1 MVQHET
7 LSRMED
13 STKGMKHRQTN
24 NLSFTECV
32 TRMQKLQA
40 GSSLPTDTSPVDGS
54 LQSWGGRVRENP
66 KEKMVVAS
74 VGRLQEETGV
84 GRCCERLVGDGN
96 KDQWARSKLR
106 RSSLSKNDDRLQL
119 TADAGL
125 QGSEHSPAS
134 SPNQSRPVHFLPR
147 RPRAATF
154 SYPSSYNYD
163 SLSPFTMASPTSLS
177 EVTKNGARKGKGIVA
192 LCNMMQKQGGGFD
205 HSPVL
210 ARVRHYHTTNKT
222 GLPTVVGVSPVV
234 HRKKQ
239 TTSPYNTS
247 LAKRQL
253 DFSSSRGI
261 DLWVSPQLQ
270 RHSDPLPLPALQAAS
285 KSSSSTKQHQ
295 RKASLKEA
303 LGAKNTTSPKRPSS
317 AKNRKDKALLHGYTG
332 HKRSDSDSS
341 VGGHTQQTCVQVS
354 LAPPL
359 HTNGQPHTCQHVSTT
374 AGSGLGI
381 PAITVRAATPCPFD
395 SQHTRTEEGD
405 KREPSL
411 TEQFAIR
418 AELAEVLRQLSLDVQ
433 DIVHATNC
441 LDKEGLN

>member
-1 MVQHET
+1 MVQQET

-13 STKGMKHRQTN
+13 STRGMKHRQTN

-32 TRMQKLQA
+32 TRVQKLQG
-40 GSSLPTDTSPVDGS
+40 GSSLPTETSPVDGS
-54 LQSWGGRVRENP
+54 LQPWGGRARESP
-66 KEKMVVAS
+66 KEKVVVAS
-74 VGRLQEETGV
+74 VGRLQEETGA
-84 GRCCERLVGDGN
+84 GRCCERLTGDGD

-106 RSSLSKNDDRLQL
+106 RGSLSKNDDRLQL
-119 TADAGL
+119 TADVGL

-163 SLSPFTMASPTSLS
+163 SLSPFANPTSLS
-177 EVTKNGARKGKGIVA
+177 EVTKNGTRKGKGIVA
-192 LCNMMQKQGGGFD
+192 LCSMMQKQGGGFD
-205 HSPVL
+205 YSPVL
-210 ARVRHYHTTNKT
+210 ARVRHYHTTKN

-234 HRKKQ
+234 HRKKH

-270 RHSDPLPLPALQAAS
+270 RHSDPLPLPAMQTAS
-285 KSSSSTKQHQ
+285 KSSSGTKQHQ
-295 RKASLKEA
+295 RKTSLKDA

-317 AKNRKDKALLHGYTG
+317 AKNRKDKALLHGHTG

-341 VGGHTQQTCVQVS
+341 ASGHTQQTCVQVA

-359 HTNGQPHTCQHVSTT
+359 HTNTQSHTCQDAST
-374 AGSGLGI
+374 AAQSGLGI

-395 SQHTRTEEGD
+395 SQHTCTEEGD

-418 AELAEVLRQLSLDVQ
+418 AELAEVLRQLSQDVQ

-441 LDKEGLN
+441 LDKKGLN